1 MKKINYLAIIPA
13 RSGSKRLKNKN
24 ERKIKKISLID
35 YTLNAAI
42 KTKKIDKII
51 VTTNIKS
58 LLKKNQKKNFLR

>member
-42 KTKKIDKII
+42 KTKKIDK
-51 VTTNIKS
+51 S
-58 LLKKNQKKNFLR
+58 A

>member
-58 LLKKNQKKNFLR
+58 LLKKNQKKIF